1 MTFHTVTLD
10 LDGTLL
16 PDTTLFAQVLGA
28 NGRGDDVAA
37 SDARFFAGDTTLRE
51 CFEEQWAWFQPLTPG
66 DIHRALRKAAW
77 LPGIRDG
84 IARLMDAGLTVRL
97 LTDQPS
103 SATDY
108 AGRWG
113 CAPAISSP
121 VTVEEG
127 QQVALDFREDK
138 LENLRSHGLDPSA
151 VCHVGNGANDVPIW
165 QAGATGIAV
174 FAEPDVA
181 AAADVDLGRPDDFGA
196 VVDAI
201 LAQRGGK

>member
-28 NGRGDDVAA
+28 HGRGDDVAA
-37 SDARFFAGDTTLRE
+37 SDARFFAGDISLRE
-51 CFEEQWAWFQPLTPG
+51 CFEEQWAWYQPLTPG

-77 LPGIRDG
+77 LPGIREG

-121 VTVEEG
+121 VTIEEG

-138 LENLRSHGLDPSA
+138 LANLQSAGLNASD

-165 QAGATGIAV
+165 AAGATGIAV
-174 FAEPDVA
+174 FADDRVA
-181 AAADVDLGRPDDFGA
+181 EAATVDLGRPEHFDA
-196 VVDAI
+196 IVDAV